1 MENKVALTP
10 IMSEPSTPPVN
21 TAAST
26 VPGYPAG
33 GVFTSGSRETS
44 PKEAAPVEKPAAAA
58 GPQPGD
64 LRLVIEEDS
73 TTGTY
78 VYKTVDRRT
87 GDILQQFPRE
97 DVLRFKQAEHYDPGE
112 VFDGLT

>member
-10 IMSEPSTPPVN
+10 IISEPSTPPAN

-33 GVFTSGSRETS
+33 GVFTSAPRGAAS
-44 PKEAAPVEKPAAAA
+44 KEAAPVEKPAVAD

-64 LRLVIEEDS
+64 LRLVIEQDS
-73 TTGTY
+73 KTGTY

>member
-1 MENKVALTP
+1 METKAALTP
-10 IMSEPSTPPVN
+10 PIPEPPAPPSVAAF
-21 TAAST
+21 TA
-26 VPGYPAG
+26 PGRPAG
-33 GVFTSGSRETS
+33 GVDVSA
-44 PKEAAPVEKPAAAA
+44 PKEPLPPPEKPVAA

-64 LRLVIEEDS
+64 LRLVIEQDS
-73 TTGTY
+73 ASGTY

-87 GDILQQFPRE
+87 GDVLQQFPRE

>member
-1 MENKVALTP
+1 METKAALTQP
-10 IMSEPSTPPVN
+10 IAEP
-21 TAAST
+21 TAPSSAAAAAYT
-26 VPGYPAG
+26 VPGHPAG
-33 GVFTSGSRETS
+33 GPVVS
-44 PKEAAPVEKPAAAA
+44 EAPEKPAAAE

-64 LRLVIEEDS
+64 LRLVIEQDPVS
-73 TTGTY
+73 GSY

-87 GDILQQFPRE
+87 GDVLQQFPRE

>member
-1 MENKVALTP
+1 MENRVALTP
-10 IMSEPSTPPVN
+10 ITTEPSTPVSN
-21 TAAST
+21 VSLTA
-26 VPGYPAG
+26 PGPAAG
-33 GVFTSGSRETS
+33 GVVAS
-44 PKEAAPVEKPAAAA
+44 APQEKPSVTDS
-58 GPQPGD
+58 PQPGD
-64 LRLVIEEDS
+64 LRLVIEQDP
-73 TTGTY
+73 TTGTF

>member
-10 IMSEPSTPPVN
+10 IIPEPSTPATN
-21 TAAST
+21 TAST
-26 VPGYPAG
+26 VPAKPAG
-33 GVFTSGSRETS
+33 GFVTSA
-44 PKEAAPVEKPAAAA
+44 PKEAAPVEKPAAAD

-64 LRLVIEEDS
+64 LRLVIEQDS
-73 TTGTY
+73 KTGTY

>member
-1 MENKVALTP
+1 METKAALTP
-10 IMSEPSTPPVN
+10 PISEPSAPTSVAPF
-21 TAAST
+21 A
-26 VPGYPAG
+26 VPGQPADG
-33 GVFTSGSRETS
+33 HDVSGA
-44 PKEAAPVEKPAAAA
+44 KEKPAAGA

-64 LRLVIEEDS
+64 LRLVIEEDPVS
-73 TTGTY
+73 GSY

-87 GDILQQFPRE
+87 GDVLQQFPRE

>member
-1 MENKVALTP
+1 MENRVALTP
-10 IMSEPSTPPVN
+10 ITTEPSAPASN
-21 TAAST
+21 ASSTA
-26 VPGYPAG
+26 PGPSAG
-33 GVFTSGSRETS
+33 GVAVSA
-44 PKEAAPVEKPAAAA
+44 PKEKPPVVD

-64 LRLVIEEDS
+64 LRLVIEQDA

>member
-10 IMSEPSTPPVN
+10 IIPEPSTPPVN
-21 TAAST
+21 AATT
-26 VPGYPAG
+26 VPGHPAG
-33 GVFTSGSRETS
+33 GLLASGSRAAV
-44 PKEAAPVEKPAAAA
+44 PKEAASAEKPATAD

-64 LRLVIEEDS
+64 LRLVIEQDS
-73 TTGTY
+73 KTGTY

-97 DVLRFKQAEHYDPGE
+97 EVLRFMQAEHYDPGE
-112 VFDGLT
+112 VFDALT

>member
-10 IMSEPSTPPVN
+10 IMPDPSTPAVG
-21 TAAST
+21 AATT
-26 VPGYPAG
+26 VSGHPAAGLLSPGSLGAA
-33 GVFTSGSRETS
+33 
-44 PKEAAPVEKPAAAA
+44 PKEAASVEKPATAN

-64 LRLVIEEDS
+64 LRLVIEQDS
-73 TTGTY
+73 KTGTY

-97 DVLRFKQAEHYDPGE
+97 EVLRFKQAEHYDPGE
-112 VFDGLT
+112 VFDALT

>member
-10 IMSEPSTPPVN
+10 IMPEPSTLPVN
-21 TAAST
+21 AAAST

-33 GVFTSGSRETS
+33 GVFTPASRGDA
-44 PKEAAPVEKPAAAA
+44 PKEVAPVEKPVVDA

-87 GDILQQFPRE
+87 GDVLQQFPRE

-112 VFDGLT
+112 VFDGRT

>member
-1 MENKVALTP
+1 MENKVALTSVIP
-10 IMSEPSTPPVN
+10 ESSTLPAN
-21 TAAST
+21 AAST
-26 VPGYPAG
+26 VPGHPAG
-33 GVFTSGSRETS
+33 GLFAS
-44 PKEAAPVEKPAAAA
+44 PPREAASVEKPAVAD

-64 LRLVIEEDS
+64 LRLVIEQDS
-73 TTGTY
+73 KTGTY

-97 DVLRFKQAEHYDPGE
+97 EVLRFKQAEHYDPGE

>member
-10 IMSEPSTPPVN
+10 IIPEPSTP
-21 TAAST
+21 TANNAST
-26 VPGYPAG
+26 APAYPAG
-33 GVFTSGSRETS
+33 GVFTPVSRDVS
-44 PKEAAPVEKPAAAA
+44 PKDAAPVEKPAVAA

>member
-10 IMSEPSTPPVN
+10 IVSEPSTPPAN
-21 TAAST
+21 TAST

-33 GVFTSGSRETS
+33 GVFTSA
-44 PKEAAPVEKPAAAA
+44 PKEAAPVEQAVVAD

-64 LRLVIEEDS
+64 LRLVIEQDS
-73 TTGTY
+73 KTGTY

>member
-1 MENKVALTP
+1 MENRVALTP
-10 IMSEPSTPPVN
+10 ITTEPSTPASNVSF
-21 TAAST
+21 TA
-26 VPGYPAG
+26 PGPSAG
-33 GVFTSGSRETS
+33 GVVAS
-44 PKEAAPVEKPAAAA
+44 APQEKPSVADV
-58 GPQPGD
+58 PQPGD
-64 LRLVIEEDS
+64 LRLVIEQDP
-73 TTGTY
+73 TTGTF

>member
-10 IMSEPSTPPVN
+10 ILPELSTPPAGV
-21 TAAST
+21 ASA
-26 VPGYPAG
+26 VPGRSAG
-33 GVFTSGSRETS
+33 DLFASAPRAAAPE
-44 PKEAAPVEKPAAAA
+44 KAAPVERPAPAD

-64 LRLVIEEDS
+64 LRLVIEQDS
-73 TTGTY
+73 KTGTY

-97 DVLRFKQAEHYDPGE
+97 EVLRFKQAEHYDPGE

>member
-1 MENKVALTP
+1 METKAALTP
-10 IMSEPSTPPVN
+10 PPISEPSAPAS
-21 TAAST
+21 TAAAFT
-26 VPGYPAG
+26 APGHPAG
-33 GVFTSGSRETS
+33 GRDVSV
-44 PKEAAPVEKPAAAA
+44 PKESPATAD

-64 LRLVIEEDS
+64 LRLVIEEDPAS
-73 TTGTY
+73 GSY

-87 GDILQQFPRE
+87 GDVLQQFPRE

>member
-1 MENKVALTP
+1 METKAALTP
-10 IMSEPSTPPVN
+10 PISEP
-21 TAAST
+21 TAPTSASPFA
-26 VPGYPAG
+26 VPGQLVG
-33 GVFTSGSRETS
+33 GKDVSAAKDAKAS
-44 PKEAAPVEKPAAAA
+44 KEAPAAAAA

-64 LRLVIEEDS
+64 LRLVIEEDPTS
-73 TTGTY
+73 GTY

-87 GDILQQFPRE
+87 GDVLQQFPRE

>member
-10 IMSEPSTPPVN
+10 VISEPSTPPAN

-33 GVFTSGSRETS
+33 GVFTSA
-44 PKEAAPVEKPAAAA
+44 PKEVAPVEKPVVTA
-58 GPQPGD
+58 GPQPQD

-73 TTGTY
+73 KTGTY
-78 VYKTVDRRT
+78 IYKTVDRRT

>member
-10 IMSEPSTPPVN
+10 VIPEPSSPSAN

-33 GVFTSGSRETS
+33 GVFTSA
-44 PKEAAPVEKPAAAA
+44 PKEAAPVEKPAVIT
-58 GPQPGD
+58 GPQPQD

-73 TTGTY
+73 KTGTY

>member
-10 IMSEPSTPPVN
+10 IIPEPSTPVSNHPF
-21 TAAST
+21 TA
-26 VPGYPAG
+26 PGPSAG
-33 GVFTSGSRETS
+33 GVSVSA
-44 PKEAAPVEKPAAAA
+44 PKDAAPAEKPVVAD

-64 LRLVIEEDS
+64 LRLVIEQDAK
-73 TTGTY
+73 TGTY

-97 DVLRFKQAEHYDPGE
+97 DVLRFKQAEHYDPGG

>member
-1 MENKVALTP
+1 VAD
-10 IMSEPSTPPVN
+10 
-21 TAAST
+21 
-26 VPGYPAG
+26 
-33 GVFTSGSRETS
+33 
-44 PKEAAPVEKPAAAA
+44 

-64 LRLVIEEDS
+64 LRLVIEQDA

-97 DVLRFKQAEHYDPGE
+97 DVLRFMRAEHYGPGE

>member
-1 MENKVALTP
+1 MENKVALTSILP
-10 IMSEPSTPPVN
+10 EPSAPPVS
-21 TAAST
+21 AATT
-26 VPGYPAG
+26 VLGHPAG
-33 GVFTSGSRETS
+33 GLFTPASRVAA
-44 PKEAAPVEKPAAAA
+44 PKEAVPVEKPATAD

-64 LRLVIEEDS
+64 LRLVIEQDS
-73 TTGTY
+73 KTGTY

-97 DVLRFKQAEHYDPGE
+97 EVLRFKQAEHYDPGE